1 MVLFARQHD
10 AEMEDRLQGV
20 DIVEER
26 DRLEREGAEARC
38 RLEAQLSDEQ
48 VRRKICND
56 PDIGLIFSRVCVW
69 VALCAGTA
77 ACSVCR
83 QAHAIMH
90 TLGSSFRHTTKP
102 ENKYM

>member
-83 QAHAIMH
+83 QASNSEAHARGEAKQSDRAR
-90 TLGSSFRHTTKP
+90 GS
-102 ENKYM
+102 